1 MTFQGIV
8 EFGSRSDMEWA
19 LDKLDGTELNGRKI
33 TLTESK
39 RRRRRSR
46 SASRSPRRSRTKSRL
61 ALIRHLDFLLHVTLI
76 IVSGPGP
83 ARGAVVVEA
92 AAEGASPDLAR
103 GQDRGTTPE
112 RETTVAAG
120 R

>member
-1 MTFQGIV
+1 M
-8 EFGSRSDMEWA
+8 
-19 LDKLDGTELNGRKI
+19 
-33 TLTESK
+33 
-39 RRRRRSR
+39 
-46 SASRSPRRSRTKSRL
+46 
-61 ALIRHLDFLLHVTLI
+61 I

-92 AAEGASPDLAR
+92 AAEGASPDLAQ

-112 RETTVAAG
+112 RETAVAAG